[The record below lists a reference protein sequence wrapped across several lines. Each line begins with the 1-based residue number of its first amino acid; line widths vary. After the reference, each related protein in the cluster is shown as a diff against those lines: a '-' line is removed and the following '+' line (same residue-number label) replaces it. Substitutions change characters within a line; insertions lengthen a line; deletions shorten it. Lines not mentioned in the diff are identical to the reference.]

1 MRVLM
6 FGWEF
11 PPFASGGL
19 GTACEGI
26 VKGLAARGEN
36 VIFVAPKTPASSKH
50 NIKLISANDD
60 PILKNVKFRMLP
72 GLLTPYM
79 SEQEYH
85 GLKQEVQEDPH
96 NKNESAQPILYG
108 KNLFQE
114 VHMFSE
120 RARQIARKEQFD
132 VIHAHDWLTF
142 SAGIKAKEISRKPLV
157 VHVHATE
164 FDRTGGNGINQFVY
178 NLEKEG
184 MEKADR
190 VITVSNYT
198 KNMVVSNYGIDP
210 AKIDV
215 VHNAVEFTD
224 YSYNANKTKLSNEDK
239 IVLFL
244 GRITLQK
251 GPDYFIYAAKRVID
265 MYPNVKFVIAGSGD
279 MEPFIIEK
287 VAELGISDKVLFAGF
302 LKGADVDLA
311 YRMAD
316 LYVMPSVSEP
326 FGITPLEALRNNVPV
341 MISKQS
347 GVSEVLQNALKV
359 DFWDI
364 DEMANKMINV
374 LRYGE
379 LREELRDKGSDE
391 VKKFSWLNTAGKCVD
406 VYNKMINDNNIGGNR
421 KW

>member
-19 GTACEGI
+19 GTACEGL

-36 VIFVAPKTPASSKH
+36 VIFVAPKTPISSKH
-50 NIKLISANDD
+50 NIKLISADED
-60 PILKNVKFRMLP
+60 PALKNVQFKMLP

-85 GLKQEVQEDPH
+85 DLKEEASRQ
-96 NKNESAQPILYG
+96 KNGSAQQPVLYG

-114 VHMFSE
+114 VHLFSE
-120 RARQIARKEQFD
+120 RARHIARREEFD

-164 FDRTGGNGINQFVY
+164 FDRTGGNGMNRHVY
-178 NLEKEG
+178 DLEKEG

-190 VITVSNYT
+190 IIAVSHYT
-198 KNMVVSNYGIDP
+198 KNMVVSKYGIDP

-224 YSYNANKTKLSNEDK
+224 YSYDANKTRFSNDDK

-265 MYPNVKFVIAGSGD
+265 MYPNVKFVMAGSGD

-287 VAELGISDKVLFAGF
+287 AAELGISDKVLFAGF
-302 LKGADVDLA
+302 LKGKEVDEA

-347 GVSEVLQNALKV
+347 GVSEVLHNALKV

-379 LREELRDKGSDE
+379 LREELRDRGSDE
-391 VKKFSWLNTAGKCVD
+391 VRKFSWLIPAGKCID
-406 VYNKMINDNNIGGNR
+406 VYNKMLNDKMLEGRG